1 MGGVTAT
8 DLFCGGGGS
17 ATGALDVGIEV
28 KIAANHWDKAI
39 ETHAL
44 NHPQTEHDCADIS
57 QVEPRR
63 YPRTDI
69 LWGSPECFTAGHLV
83 MTQRGQVPIEDVKVG
98 DMALTHEGRW
108 RPVVRTQKRNNA
120 KVVRVKGAG
129 HTGIT
134 VTPNHRFW
142 ARSSDRVWNGN
153 GYTRCYGVQD
163 WMRVDRMLAN
173 EALWATPRIVE
184 ASANDPSK
192 TLPDVFTN
200 SPSGPWLL
208 GRWLAD
214 GSLTFGRNHE
224 VNIAAG
230 YKDADE
236 LSEVL
241 ATTGV
246 EWYRGDKRTAAV
258 FSIGDE
264 ASRDW
269 LHEQCGHGAAHKQLP
284 WWVLQM
290 PIVWRAQVLEGYMSG
305 DGYRKGRRHAASTVS
320 RALAVSMRLLAE
332 SLGHRVSMSHDKRTT
347 YHIEGRTGAAQLQW
361 LLGWEAEP
369 STTRALEAFEE
380 GKHVWSRVR
389 SVEELEETATVYN
402 IEVEEDHSYVLDGIV
417 VANCTNHSVAKGIA
431 RAKQQE
437 SLPGLWEEPLPSDAA
452 IRSRATMWDIPRFAE
467 VHNYPIVI
475 TENVVDAAK
484 WVMFPAWLQAMD
496 LLGYSHHIVWL
507 NSMHAQLGGM
517 PAPQSRDRMYVFF
530 WKGIQR
536 PKFERL
542 RPLAI
547 CGEHGEV
554 KAVQVFKKEDHW
566 GRYRAQYTYRCPK
579 CGLDVEPPW
588 VPAASVIDWANLGTR
603 IGDRKKPLSP
613 KTMARIQAG
622 IDRYWGHGPR
632 TLVTDGIHGH
642 GTVQDASDPLL
653 TQTTAQTKGLL
664 IPVEGREGKKAR
676 VVEETMRTQSTRL
689 ETGFVTQFRER
700 HRNLDPHT
708 EPLHTIVADGAAH
721 ALVGAPEAL
730 LMRNASVSSGDA
742 GYLSTPVDEPMR
754 TLLASGVPQS
764 LLMPYYGKG
773 KSKPASEPIGTLT
786 TVDRYALVS
795 SEKPDI
801 EDCMFRMLTPEE
813 VKRGMAFP
821 SDYRAVG
828 NGREQVRLWG
838 NAVTPPAA
846 RALYTIAAEA
856 LAA

>member
-1 MGGVTAT
+1 MITAT

-44 NHPQTEHDCADIS
+44 NHPNTEHDCADIS

-63 YPRTDI
+63 YPKTDI
-69 LWGSPECFTAGHLV
+69 LWGSPE
-83 MTQRGQVPIEDVKVG
+83 
-98 DMALTHEGRW
+98 
-108 RPVVRTQKRNNA
+108 
-120 KVVRVKGAG
+120 
-129 HTGIT
+129 
-134 VTPNHRFW
+134 
-142 ARSSDRVWNGN
+142 
-153 GYTRCYGVQD
+153 
-163 WMRVDRMLAN
+163 
-173 EALWATPRIVE
+173 
-184 ASANDPSK
+184 
-192 TLPDVFTN
+192 
-200 SPSGPWLL
+200 
-208 GRWLAD
+208 
-214 GSLTFGRNHE
+214 
-224 VNIAAG
+224 
-230 YKDADE
+230 
-236 LSEVL
+236 
-241 ATTGV
+241 
-246 EWYRGDKRTAAV
+246 
-258 FSIGDE
+258 
-264 ASRDW
+264 
-269 LHEQCGHGAAHKQLP
+269 
-284 WWVLQM
+284 
-290 PIVWRAQVLEGYMSG
+290 
-305 DGYRKGRRHAASTVS
+305 
-320 RALAVSMRLLAE
+320 
-332 SLGHRVSMSHDKRTT
+332 
-347 YHIEGRTGAAQLQW
+347 
-361 LLGWEAEP
+361 
-369 STTRALEAFEE
+369 
-380 GKHVWSRVR
+380 
-389 SVEELEETATVYN
+389 
-402 IEVEEDHSYVLDGIV
+402 
-417 VANCTNHSVAKGIA
+417 CTNHSVAKGIA
-431 RAKQQE
+431 RAKQGE

-452 IRSRATMWDIPRFAE
+452 IRSRATMWDVPRFAE
-467 VHNYPIVI
+467 VHRYPIVI

-507 NSMHAQLGGM
+507 NSMHAQLGGI

-530 WKGIQR
+530 WKGINH

-542 RPLAI
+542 RPLAT
-547 CGEHGEV
+547 CAEHGEV

-622 IDRYWGHGPR
+622 IDRYWGHGAR

-664 IPVEGREGKKAR
+664 IPVEGREGKK
-676 VVEETMRTQSTRL
+676 
-689 ETGFVTQFRER
+689 
-700 HRNLDPHT
+700 
-708 EPLHTIVADGAAH
+708 
-721 ALVGAPEAL
+721 AL

-786 TVDRYALVS
+786 TADRYALVS
-795 SEKPDI
+795 GDKPAI

-821 SDYRAVG
+821 ADYRAVG

-846 RALYTIAAEA
+846 RALYMVAAEA
-856 LAA
+856 LGKEG